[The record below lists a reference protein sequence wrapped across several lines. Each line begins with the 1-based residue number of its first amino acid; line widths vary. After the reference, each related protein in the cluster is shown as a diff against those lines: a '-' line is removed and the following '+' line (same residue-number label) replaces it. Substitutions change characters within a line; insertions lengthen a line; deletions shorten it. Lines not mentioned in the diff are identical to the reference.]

1 VARAKK
7 ATAAARPSKK
17 TSPNPTGG
25 TAFTA
30 SRVGQLL
37 AHVRQGMWRETAAPL
52 SGIGDRTLR
61 RWAAKGR
68 DEIEKAD
75 KSAAAAR
82 TETIPKLGR
91 YGQFLVDLLA
101 AEAEVEA
108 SAIGVVLEIA
118 NSREPDVENEDG
130 TTTRGGFLDPSASLR
145 AATWFLERRN
155 NLRYGR
161 GSQRTDLTRVNVG
174 GDDDGLESE
183 DVGAFVLAALS
194 RALSVEQLATKRA
207 ADAEDE

>member
-1 VARAKK
+1 
-7 ATAAARPSKK
+7 
-17 TSPNPTGG
+17 
-25 TAFTA
+25 
-30 SRVGQLL
+30 
-37 AHVRQGMWRETAAPL
+37 MWRETAAPL

-118 NSREPDVENEDG
+118 NSRAPDIVNEDG
-130 TTTRGGFLDPSASLR
+130 TTTRGEFLDPSASLR